1 MSGAGGAGGP
11 RQPPN
16 PYAKP
21 HPTLPSPPPPPP
33 PPPPSSLPGIL
44 EYLHEL
50 KELRTNITKYPLE
63 KLAIEFNKSALDDY
77 KAGQGGGLRTGD
89 WAAAGW
95 VGEQATRP
103 PGPPIPHPLSPLP

>member
-1 MSGAGGAGGP
+1 MGGGGRSRLVAASLP
-11 RQPPN
+11 CHGHPHKHPTQPP
-16 PYAKP
+16 A
-21 HPTLPSPPPPPP
+21 P